1 MKLFKY
7 YLVFGIS
14 LLIIGIVFDFIFVQ
28 ARISNE
34 FKDNPIPYLNSWTK
48 QLYDLTKFY
57 LIALGLVNI
66 LLALLSRHLLEIKIV
81 DSIVFSLVIIGSVF
95 IIATGFWYANAG
107 PSFKWELRCTVLTV
121 GLIAVILG
129 LGLEMYRFLSEK
141 HL

>member
-28 ARISNE
+28 TRIANE
-34 FKDNPIPYLNSWTK
+34 FKSDPVPYLNSWSK

-57 LIALGLVNI
+57 LIVLGVVNI
-66 LLALLSRHLLEIKIV
+66 LLALLSRHLSHIKIV
-81 DSIVFSLVIIGSVF
+81 DSIVFSLIIIGSVF

-121 GLIAVILG
+121 GLIAVISG
-129 LGLEMYRFLSEK
+129 LGLEMYKFLTEK